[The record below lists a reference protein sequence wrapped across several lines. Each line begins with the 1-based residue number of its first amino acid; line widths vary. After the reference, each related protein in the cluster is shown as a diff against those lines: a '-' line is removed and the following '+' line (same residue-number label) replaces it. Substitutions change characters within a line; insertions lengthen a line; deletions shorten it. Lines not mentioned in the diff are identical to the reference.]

1 MSELGDIAVIVP
13 AGDIDISTAPILREE
28 LDALLDVGTR
38 RVIIG
43 CQNVGLIDSSGLAL
57 LLSRARRMLAAGGI
71 LSLANASPQVLRI
84 FQIARLV
91 DVLHV
96 SAADKPPLPVLAPGE
111 MPRWSRTMRVPAGV
125 EHLCDCRRR
134 VSEMLGDVAM
144 CDEARFDTAL
154 AAGEALSNAYDH
166 ADGAGSV
173 LSVRVYSDRIVVE
186 VLDRGCGFELAPDAD
201 VEASEE
207 RGRGIRLMRM
217 LMDSVE
223 VRRRDDGVCG
233 TSVRLVKLLDPAA
246 L

>member
-1 MSELGDIAVIVP
+1 MSELSDIAVIAP
-13 AGDIDISTAPILREE
+13 AGDIDITTVPILREQ
-28 LDALLDVGTR
+28 LDALLDAGTR

-43 CQNVGLIDSSGLAL
+43 CQNVDFIDSSGLAL
-57 LLSRARRMLAAGGI
+57 LLSRTRRMLAAGGV
-71 LSLANASPQVLRI
+71 LSLANASRQVLRI
-84 FQIARLV
+84 FQIAQLV

-111 MPRWSRTMRVPAGV
+111 MPRWSRTMQVPAGV

-134 VSEMLGDVAM
+134 VSELLDEVAM
-144 CDEARFDTAL
+144 GDDARFDAAL

-166 ADGAGSV
+166 ADGAGSM
-173 LSVRVYSDRIVVE
+173 LSVRAYSDRVVVE
-186 VLDRGCGFELAPDAD
+186 VRDRGCGFEIAPDED
-201 VEASEE
+201 IEASEE

-233 TSVRLVKLLDPAA
+233 TSVRLVKLLDPVA